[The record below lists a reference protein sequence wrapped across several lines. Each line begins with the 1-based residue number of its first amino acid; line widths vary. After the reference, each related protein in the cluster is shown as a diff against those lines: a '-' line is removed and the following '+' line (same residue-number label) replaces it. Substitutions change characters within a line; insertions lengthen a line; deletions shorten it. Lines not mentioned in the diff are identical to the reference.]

1 MAIGGAGL
9 VVLLISRYRR
19 DIGQARERVS
29 RSELAHTSCGPIE
42 YAQIGVGAPVLIV
55 HGAGGGFD
63 QGLDIGEPLA
73 SAGFRVIAM
82 SRFGYL
88 RTPLPADAS
97 PAGQADA
104 HAGLLDALQIPQ
116 AAILGAS
123 AGAPSSLQLA
133 LRHPQRCSALVL
145 VVPVAFVAQTAAA
158 MPRVGTVATESRF
171 RTLLKSDLLFW
182 AGIRYARST
191 LIRSLLA
198 TPPAL
203 VGGASP
209 QEQARIDQTLRHVLP
224 ISLRRRGLDND
235 VAVIAALERYDLERI
250 AVPTLAVSAADDLF
264 ATLDGTR
271 YTAAH
276 IAGARLMVFP
286 NGGHLLVGHRDELV
300 TEIVAFL
307 GETTRRG

>member
-1 MAIGGAGL
+1 LAIGGAGL
-9 VVLLISRYRR
+9 AVLLISRYRR

-29 RSELAHTSCGPIE
+29 HSELAHTSCGPIE
-42 YAQIGVGAPVLIV
+42 YAQIGEGAPVLIV

-63 QGLDIGEPLA
+63 QGLDIGGPLA
-73 SAGFRVIAM
+73 SRGFRVIAM

-104 HAGLLDALQIPQ
+104 QAGLLDALQIPQ

-133 LRHPQRCSALVL
+133 LRHPRRCSALVL
-145 VVPVAFVAQTAAA
+145 LVPVAFVPQTDRV
-158 MPRVGTVATESRF
+158 PRAGAVATAPLF
-171 RTLLKSDLLFW
+171 RTVLKSDFLLW
-182 AGIRYARST
+182 AGTRYARST
-191 LIRSLLA
+191 LIKSLLA

-203 VGGASP
+203 VEGASP

-224 ISLRRRGLDND
+224 ISLRRQGLHND

-276 IAGARLMVFP
+276 IAGARLIAYP
-286 NGGHLLVGHRDELV
+286 NGGHLLVGHQDELV
-300 TEIVAFL
+300 TELVAFL